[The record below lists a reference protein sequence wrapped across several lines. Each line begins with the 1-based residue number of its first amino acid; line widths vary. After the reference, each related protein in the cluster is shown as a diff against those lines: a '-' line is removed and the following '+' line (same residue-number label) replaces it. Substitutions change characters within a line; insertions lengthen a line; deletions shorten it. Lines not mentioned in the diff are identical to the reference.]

1 MKKLCF
7 LAVTVLM
14 FLGIGCVH
22 TTVPPVDARVT
33 LAPNLGKS
41 IHVTSVR
48 CMRNQAGYCL
58 FQANVVNN
66 SRRMARLEYKV
77 QWLDETGMEIESVVS
92 TWQNMAVQ
100 PGEIKGLS
108 AVASAKE
115 AADFRFY
122 LRPFKH

>member
-7 LAVTVLM
+7 LVATALM
-14 FLGIGCVH
+14 LLGIGCVH
-22 TTVPPVDARVT
+22 NPVPPVDARVT
-33 LAPNLGKS
+33 LAPGLGSS
-41 IHVTSVR
+41 IYVTSVR
-48 CMRNQAGYCL
+48 CTRNQAGYCL

-66 SRRMARLEYKV
+66 SRKMARVEYKV

-108 AVASAKE
+108 AVAAGKE
-115 AADFRFY
+115 AVDFRFY
-122 LRPFKH
+122 VRPFRR

>member
-7 LAVTVLM
+7 LAVALLM

-22 TTVPPVDARVT
+22 KPVQPLDARIT
-33 LAPNLGKS
+33 LSPDLYRC

-48 CMRNQAGYCL
+48 CVRNQAGFCL

-66 SRRMARLEYKV
+66 SRREVALEYKV
-77 QWLDETGMEIESVVS
+77 QWLDEAGLEIESVLS

-100 PGEIKGLS
+100 PGEIKGLG
-108 AVASAKE
+108 AVAPSKDAV
-115 AADFRFY
+115 DFRCY
-122 LRPFKH
+122 IRSLKH